1 MNPLISIVFCLIAS
15 SEMPEGRHFIE
26 RRYVPFN
33 IGLTYSEK
41 IGVNAELNLYLP
53 RTGEFSPYHF
63 ESVSGPFLCANLGW
77 RASGLGVGLG
87 TYMRP
92 MGTVG
97 ANAAVKILY
106 SYKNSKYLESGH
118 LYFNAEA
125 ELILMV
131 NDIEL
136 GYLRPINVENDER
149 NFIYF
154 GYGVKF

>member
-1 MNPLISIVFCLIAS
+1 MNLILFVLFCLTSS
-15 SEMPEGRHFIE
+15 SEVPDESQFIT
-26 RRYVPFN
+26 RRFVPFN

-41 IGVNAELNLYLP
+41 IGINAELNLYLP
-53 RTGEFSPYHF
+53 RTGVFSPYHF
-63 ESVSGPFLCANLGW
+63 ESVSGPFACVNIGW
-77 RASGLGVGLG
+77 RASGLGLGLG

-106 SYKNSKYLESGH
+106 SHKSSRYLESGH